1 MLRQQNKSRLFFF
14 LFFAAFFLLGG
25 PTLAKEE
32 SGLASPTAVL
42 RAKTYV
48 YSGEVQYISLD
59 ALSHPLEEKGHYSFA
74 WYKDGQLLS
83 SAARDL
89 PIRFVS
95 DSGLYY
101 CKVTFTIDGESAET
115 VTDTVEIKMQKKEV
129 DVPKLSPLVYSG
141 YHQYPALYETAEYL
155 ISENAGALEA
165 GEYFATLL
173 LKDSENLTFPSI
185 AGAEISEDG
194 MQLRLPY
201 TVERAQNLFSTPL
214 SVPICYEGAKPE
226 PCAFAKFGEVKFYYY
241 SDAEGKYE
249 IEAPTVRGTY
259 YVRAEVAE
267 SPSVLPLSSPLV
279 RFEIRVLSAVA
290 LRLLSS
296 PVKLSYIA
304 FDAFSTEG
312 LSLVAT
318 MADGSI
324 HPLSAEE
331 YRIVY
336 ENGGNRLLARD
347 THVLLTYGGASLP
360 IFVSVA
366 RAPLD
371 FSAVTWSE
379 HGWVYDGAERE
390 ITLSGLPPQVVISG
404 YRNNCITNA
413 GSYTVSAFLS
423 YDRENYEGP
432 ESLSCSVAVERQ
444 TVPIPALSPAI
455 YSGAL
460 LSPDIPVSPLY
471 SAENPPR
478 VLHAGKYP
486 VLLRLYDEI
495 NYCFEGGAQA
505 AVSVFFEVLPMDL
518 RVSIDDVFLYLGE
531 KFVLP
536 QYRVIAGTP
545 HIGDDLGFGAREVRG
560 GYEYYF
566 ENPDYA
572 VTYEGGSIDRFYR
585 LPPAA
590 ESALFLGVSALI
602 FLTLAVF
609 GLILLYRKRLRPLGS
624 MAASAGSACT
634 YPLFTKREQR
644 VIHPAEPMYR
654 LEEKEPPQTA
664 EDILDPPAEAP
675 EDADTT
681 LDSREEVP
689 QEPKSE
695 PQMDEEEKA
704 APPAVD
710 AVDVS
715 TANALITD
723 ALAEALVMADERVI
737 YTEGSRHGVINVDTL
752 SAAFAPGEE
761 VDINRLKKKKLIAK
775 DVGYL
780 KVLARGSIDK
790 PLTVYADDFSLG
802 AIKMIALTGG
812 RTFHV
817 KTMPLP

>member
-1 MLRQQNKSRLFFF
+1 MLRQQNKGRLFFF
-14 LFFAAFFLLGG
+14 LFLAAFFLLGG
-25 PTLAKEE
+25 PALAKED
-32 SGLASPTAVL
+32 SGLASPSAVL
-42 RAKTYV
+42 RAKNYV

-129 DVPKLSPLVYSG
+129 DIPKISPLVYSG

-155 ISENAGALEA
+155 VSENEGALDA
-165 GEYFATLL
+165 GKYFAKLS
-173 LKDSENLTFPSI
+173 LKDGENLAFPSI

-194 MQLRLPY
+194 MHLSLPY
-201 TVERAQNLFSTPL
+201 TVERAKNLFSTPL

-226 PCAFAKFGEVKFYYY
+226 PCAFAKFGEVKFHYY
-241 SDAEGKYE
+241 SDAEGKNE
-249 IEAPTVRGTY
+249 IQPPSAKGTY

-267 SPSVLPLSSPLV
+267 NANVLPLSSPLV
-279 RFEIRVLSAVA
+279 CFEIRVLSAVA

-296 PVKLSYIA
+296 PVKLSYVA
-304 FDAFSTEG
+304 FDVFSAEG

-318 MADGSI
+318 MADGSF
-324 HPLSAEE
+324 HSLSAGE
-331 YRIVY
+331 YHIVY
-336 ENGGNRLLARD
+336 ENGGDRLLARD
-347 THVLLTYGGASLP
+347 THVLLTYGGATLP
-360 IFVSVA
+360 IFVSVV

-379 HGWVYDGAERE
+379 QGWVYDGAERE
-390 ITLSGLPPQVVISG
+390 ITLSGLPPQVVVSG
-404 YRNNCITNA
+404 YRNNRITNA
-413 GSYTVSAFLS
+413 GSHTVSAFLS

-432 ESLSCSVAVERQ
+432 ESLSCSVSVERQ
-444 TVPIPALSPAI
+444 TVPIPSLSPAV

-460 LSPDIPVSPLY
+460 LSPVLPLSPLY

-486 VLLRLYDEI
+486 VSLRLFDAT
-495 NYCFEGGAQA
+495 NYCFDGTDQA
-505 AVSVFFEVLPMDL
+505 AVSVFFEVLPMEL
-518 RVSIDDVFLYLGE
+518 RVMVDDVFLYLGE

-545 HIGDDLGFGAREVRG
+545 HLGDDLGFGAREVRG

-572 VTYEGGSIDRFYR
+572 VSYEGGNVDRSYR
-585 LPPAA
+585 LPPAV

-602 FLTLAVF
+602 FITLSVF
-609 GLILLYRKRLRPLGS
+609 GLILLYRKKVRPIGR
-624 MAASAGSACT
+624 MAASVGSTCT
-634 YPLFTKREQR
+634 YPLFTKQEHRA
-644 VIHPAEPMYR
+644 IHPAEPMYR
-654 LEEKEPPQTA
+654 LEEKEPPQAA
-664 EDILDPPAEAP
+664 EDVLDSAEKIPESADASEDLQAEA
-675 EDADTT
+675 
-681 LDSREEVP
+681 
-689 QEPKSE
+689 QETSE
-695 PQMDEEEKA
+695 SDPQMDAESN
-704 APPAVD
+704 PPSVD

-737 YTEGSRHGVINVDTL
+737 YTEGARHGLINVDTL

-775 DVGYL
+775 DVGYI